1 MARLKE
7 FYKKEVVP
15 LLMKKFGYRN
25 VMQVPKLEKIVINV
39 GLGEAVQ
46 NIKAV
51 DHAVEDIMTITG
63 QRPIVT
69 RAKRPIASFKLKK
82 GMPIGVKVTL
92 RGDRMYE
99 FFDRLVNIAIPRMKD
114 FRGLPTKS
122 FDGRGNYTLGVRE
135 QIIFPEINYD
145 KIDKIRGFN
154 VTIVTTAETDEEAK
168 ELLKLM
174 GFPFRK
180 D

>member
-7 FYKKEVVP
+7 HYKKEVIP
-15 LLMKKFGYRN
+15 LLMKRFGYKN
-25 VMQVPKLEKIVINV
+25 IMEVPKLEKIVLNV

-51 DHAVEDIMTITG
+51 DHAVEDIMAITG

-69 RAKRPIASFKLKK
+69 RAKRPIASFKLRK

-99 FFDRLVNIAIPRMKD
+99 FFDRLVSIAIPRMKD
-114 FRGLPTKS
+114 FRGLPNKS

-135 QIIFPEINYD
+135 QIIFPEVNYD
-145 KIDKIRGFN
+145 KIDRIRGFN
-154 VTIVTTAETDEEAK
+154 ITIVTTAKTDEEAR